1 MTKEQRLDIERYIKE
16 RAAEYFKRDR
26 SGKGYICPICG
37 SGGGANGTGITENK
51 KSRGHFTC
59 WGRGACFRNADIFQ
73 IIGLQYGLKDFNE
86 QFDRACEIFRID
98 VDGGRPSATLRTPPK
113 NQTDNKNGGNKSM
126 NENEEVKD
134 FTEFLRQAAANLSM
148 TDYYRGISVDT
159 LKKFGVGFMPEWRA
173 NDKAPLTP
181 RLIIPNDGGGYL
193 ARDTRASL
201 TEAEAKYSKMRQGKT
216 ALFNSAALNQ
226 TSKPVFVVEGEIDA
240 LSIIDAGGEAVAL
253 CSVANINKLIEA
265 IKERQSAGV
274 KIMPL
279 IICMDNDSPGE
290 VARKNIDSALKN
302 IDFFSYVHMALPES
316 CKDANEFLMK
326 DRVKFMEWVKS
337 GKKLDFTASKEE
349 NQQEAEKAEAVERE
363 RFESEGGANIV
374 NEFANFVLKNKS
386 GGGITT
392 GFENLDKL
400 LDGGLYPGL
409 YVFGAI
415 SSLGKTTFIMQTA
428 DSIAKSGRGVLIF
441 SLEMSKFELI
451 AKTLSR
457 MSFIKSLEKYQ
468 SPVYAK
474 TTRSVL
480 LGRYDN
486 EIDSKIIA
494 EAMQDYSDWG
504 SNIHITEG
512 IGNIGVAEIK
522 AKIEEFKKF
531 RNKAPVVVIDYLQ
544 ILAPFDLKMTDKQ
557 NVDKNILELKR
568 LSRDFDIPILG
579 ISSFNREN
587 YNAPVSMASF
597 KESGAIEY
605 SSDVLIGLQYE
616 GWDFEES
623 ETEQARTKRLRRLRN
638 DLWQRAKS
646 LSSQDIQLKILKN
659 RNGIKSDLLFD
670 FFPAFNYF
678 RPRSKE

>member
-1 MTKEQRLDIERYIKE
+1 MTKEERQDIERYIKE
-16 RAAEYFKRDR
+16 RATDYFTPDK

-37 SGGGANGTGITENK
+37 SGKGEGRKAAGTGITENPK
-51 KSRGHFTC
+51 DKGHFTC
-59 WGRGACFRNADIFQ
+59 WAGCFKNADIFE
-73 IIGLQYGLKDFNE
+73 IIGKQFNLADFNE
-86 QFDRACEIFRID
+86 VFNKACEIFRINFNYSKITT
-98 VDGGRPSATLRTPPK
+98 RPSPNPEKTTTQA
-113 NQTDNKNGGNKSM
+113 D
-126 NENEEVKD
+126 EVKD
-134 FTEFLRQAAANLSM
+134 FTEFISKAAANIER
-148 TDYYRGISVDT
+148 TNYHRGISIET
-159 LKKFGVGFMPEWRA
+159 LKRFNVGFMPQWRV
-173 NDKAPLTP
+173 NDKAPYSP

-193 ARDTRASL
+193 ARDTRANEKNY
-201 TEAEAKYSKMRQGKT
+201 TKIRRGNAG
-216 ALFNSAALNQ
+216 LFNSAALNQ
-226 TSKPVFVVEGEIDA
+226 TSQPVFVVEGEIDA
-240 LSIIDAGGEAVAL
+240 LSIIDVGGEAVAL
-253 CSVANINKLIEA
+253 CSVANIGKLIEA
-265 IKERQSAGV
+265 VKERAN
-274 KIMPL
+274 KIPPL
-279 IICMDNDSPGE
+279 IIQLDNDIAGQ
-290 VARKNIDSALKN
+290 ANIKKLIDGLKE
-302 IDFFSYVHMALPES
+302 IKFFSYRHLALPES
-316 CKDANEFLMK
+316 YKDANEFLMK
-326 DRVKFMEWVKS
+326 DRAKFTEWVKA
-337 GKKLDFTASKEE
+337 GEKLDFTASKEE
-349 NQQEAEKAEAVERE
+349 NQQEAKKAEAVERE
-363 RFESEGGANIV
+363 KFESEGGANIL
-374 NEFANFVLKNKS
+374 NEFAKFVLKNKS

-415 SSLGKTTFIMQTA
+415 SSLGKTTFIMQIA
-428 DSIAKSGRGVLIF
+428 DNIAKSGRGVLIF

-457 MSFIKSLEKYQ
+457 ISFIKSFEEYRSTK
-468 SPVYAK
+468 YAK

-494 EAMQDYSDWG
+494 EAMQDYSEWG

-522 AKIEEFKKF
+522 EKIEEFKKF
-531 RNKAPVVVIDYLQ
+531 RNEPPVVVIDYLQ

-616 GWDFEES
+616 GWDYEES
-623 ETEQARTKRLRRLRN
+623 ETDQARTKRLRRLRN
-638 DLWQRAKS
+638 DLWQRAKN

-678 RPRSKE
+678 RPIIRSEE